1 MQVKPSQ
8 ASVMLAKFLKA
19 RLVPLVQGSPGI
31 GKSSIAKQIAKEFNL
46 KLIDVRL
53 AQCDPV
59 DLLGF
64 PQIHSNKA
72 GYVPM
77 DTFPIE
83 GDPIPSG
90 YSGWL
95 ILFDELTSAPPA
107 IQAASYKI
115 LLDRMVGNHHLHK
128 NVALMAAG
136 NLETDNAI
144 VQPMSTALQSRLV
157 HLELVVDAKEWN
169 EWASGFGID
178 HRITSYINFKPGML
192 YTFMPDHT
200 DNTYACPRSWEF
212 ADRLLKVTE
221 LDDKDLLPMLAG
233 TISEGVARE
242 FIGFC
247 KIYQSLPTMDQIQSN
262 PEAITV
268 PDEPSVLFAL
278 TGSIAHNINKENATS
293 LMKFVERLPVEFQ
306 VVTMK
311 EAWRR
316 NSTIK
321 ENAAVRNWI
330 SKSASSFF

>member
-1 MQVKPSQ
+1 MQVKASQ
-8 ASVMLAKFLKA
+8 ATSMLTQFIKAK
-19 RLVPLVQGSPGI
+19 LVPLLTGSPGI
-31 GKSSIAKQIAKEFNL
+31 GKSNIYQKIADDYNL
-46 KLIDVRL
+46 KLIDIRL
-53 AQCDPV
+53 GQCDV
-59 DLLGF
+59 TDLLGF
-64 PQIHSNKA
+64 PQIQGNKA

-83 GDPIPSG
+83 GDPIPKG
-90 YSGWL
+90 YVGWL
-95 ILFDELTSAPPA
+95 VLFDELTSAAPA
-107 IQAASYKI
+107 LQAASYKI
-115 LLDRMVGNHHLHK
+115 LLDRMVGQYKLHK
-128 NVALMAAG
+128 NVALCAAG

-212 ADRLLKVTE
+212 ADRLLKVTD

-247 KIYQSLPTMDQIQSN
+247 KIYQNLPTMEQIQAN

-268 PDEPSVLFAL
+268 PNEPSVLFAL
-278 TGSIAHNINKENATS
+278 TGSIAHNINTENATQ
-293 LMKFVERLPVEFQ
+293 LMQFVERLPVEFQ

-316 NSTIK
+316 NTTIK
-321 ENAAVRNWI
+321 ENAAVRAWI